1 MLMLFI
7 NWYTIYP
14 SISRFFKNQNKFPR
28 YKMVKRIAKEVQI
41 FHHLHQRRIEEET
54 PKENDYRKKK
64 SQFGV
69 CY

>member
-1 MLMLFI
+1 
-7 NWYTIYP
+7 
-14 SISRFFKNQNKFPR
+14 
-28 YKMVKRIAKEVQI
+28 MVKRIAKEVQI

-64 SQFGV
+64 KSQFGV